1 MYRGKSIL
9 CVVPARGG
17 SKGIK
22 KKNIRLVLGEPL
34 IKYTLDFIKSLDFID
49 KVCISTDSKEIKSVV
64 ESLGFEVPFLRSKL
78 NSGDLASD
86 YDVVDEVVKKIEKT
100 SKTKYDIV
108 LLMQP
113 TSPQRYESQII
124 STLDKLILG
133 SFDSVWTVS
142 KAPVKYHPLKQ
153 LVIKDDKLFYYES
166 LGSNIIARQQ
176 LNDTY
181 IRNGVCYAVK
191 VDAIYQRNS
200 LFTKK
205 TSFIIVQEDSFN
217 IDEVEDIFKFEEF
230 LLSINHVK

>member
-22 KKNIRLVLGEPL
+22 KKNIRLVLGKPL

-49 KVCISTDSKEIKSVV
+49 KVCISTDSKEIKTVV

-86 YDVVDEVVKKIEKT
+86 YDVVDEVVKKIEKIN
-100 SKTKYDIV
+100 KTKYDVV

-113 TSPQRYESQII
+113 TSPQRYVSQITSI
-124 STLDKLILG
+124 LDKLIQN

-153 LVIKDDKLFYYES
+153 LVIKGDRLVHYDS
-166 LGSNIIARQQ
+166 LGANVIARQQ
-176 LNDTY
+176 LYDTY

-191 VDAIYQRNS
+191 TDAIYQRNS
-200 LFTKK
+200 LFPRK
-205 TSFIIVQEDSFN
+205 TSFIIVEEESFN
-217 IDEVEDIFKFEEF
+217 IDEVEDIIEFEEF
-230 LLSINHVK
+230 LLNGNEAK

>member
-22 KKNIRLVLGEPL
+22 KKNIRLVLGKPL
-34 IKYTLDFIKSLDFID
+34 IQYTLDFIKSLDFID

-86 YDVVDEVVKKIEKT
+86 YNVVDEVVKKIEKT
-100 SKTKYDIV
+100 SQTKYDIV

-124 STLDKLILG
+124 ATLDKLTLG

-153 LVIKDDKLFYYES
+153 LVIKDEKLFYYES

-191 VDAIYQRNS
+191 ADAIYQRNS
-200 LFTKK
+200 LFTEK
-205 TSFIIVQEDSFN
+205 TSFIIIQEDSFN
-217 IDEVEDIFKFEEF
+217 IDDVEDILKFEEF
-230 LLSINHVK
+230 LLSINHVN